1 MFFESI
7 HSLDENEFIIWK
19 SKHINFP
26 THIHRSFEYFKQISG
41 TTEILIG
48 KQKYLLKSGESVLIF
63 PLQPHSYTL
72 IEDGEVQLSIF
83 SPEMVSSFYKMN
95 KNKIPADNKFI
106 CTLSD
111 GIALD
116 NIFHKKAVAYFIC
129 GEFEKGREYI
139 DDVNSHGE
147 QLFVSLLMFADNNF
161 HTRCLLRDAASE
173 LGYDYAYIS
182 KAFKNKMGMSFRQYV
197 NVLRI
202 IESKQLL
209 KSNAQSIEEVS
220 EACGFT
226 SLRAFDRE
234 FRAQTGMT
242 PSDYKKMKSLAPN

>member
-7 HSLDENEFIIWK
+7 HSLDENEFILWK
-19 SKHINFP
+19 SNHMSFP
-26 THIHRSFEYFKQISG
+26 MHIHRSFEYFSQISG
-41 TTEILIG
+41 STEILIG

-72 IEDGEVQLSIF
+72 VEDGEVQLSIF
-83 SPEMVSSFYKMN
+83 SPEIVSSFYEMN
-95 KNKIPADNKFI
+95 KNKIPTDNKFI
-106 CTLSD
+106 CTLPD
-111 GIALD
+111 GIVLD
-116 NIFHKKAVAYFIC
+116 NIFHKKAIAYFIC

-139 DDVNSHGE
+139 DDFSTHGE

-161 HTRCLLRDAASE
+161 HTRCLLRDAAGE

-182 KAFKNKMGMSFRQYV
+182 KSFKSKMGMSFRQYV

-202 IESKQLL
+202 IESKKLL
-209 KSNAQSIEEVS
+209 KSNIKSIEEVS
-220 EACGFT
+220 ESCGFT

-242 PSDYKKMKSLAPN
+242 PSSYKKMKSLDAN